1 LWPIAVAFKQDW
13 LIEEMAGMIKF
24 RDMADLMI
32 IYGIGACSVF
42 IVLMVMY
49 RYALSKSN
57 ELELNRIEIF
67 DTKAKIKTNLLMAS
81 IPLISVCV
89 AIIFYTNLMV
99 GMYSGF
105 VYFLYTPVM
114 MIYGRNVDRR
124 RRALLSEIEVETKG
138 VSQD

>member
-89 AIIFYTNLMV
+89 AIIFYT
-99 GMYSGF
+99 
-105 VYFLYTPVM
+105 
-114 MIYGRNVDRR
+114 GRNVDRR